1 MSNYTYAK
9 TNLIFANGTS
19 LTGIFEIELT
29 YTNFDAHT
37 VIYGE
42 SAEPG
47 ERYFYPSEVVAA
59 TIKPTIYMQTY
70 YETPRE
76 WTMGEIKAMLKDT
89 ANREPVVFSLSSLKP
104 VYCSLINGEAYKAKV
119 ELGGKF
125 FTITAATAK
134 EVQSIL
140 NRLMNAAMTY
150 CIENAIEDG
159 RQIACSYI
167 AHYPA

>member
-47 ERYFYPSEVVAA
+47 ERYFYPSQAIA
-59 TIKPTIYMQTY
+59 TKILPTIYMQTY
-70 YETPRE
+70 CETPRE
-76 WTMGEIKAMLKDT
+76 WTMAEIKAMLKNT
-89 ANREPVVFSLSSLKP
+89 ANRESVAFSLRSLKP
-104 VYCSLINGEAYKAKV
+104 VYCPLLNGEAYKAKI

-125 FTITAATAK
+125 FTVTAATAK

-140 NRLMNAAMTY
+140 NRLMSMSMTY

-159 RQIACSYI
+159 K
-167 AHYPA
+167 

>member
-9 TNLIFANGTS
+9 TELVFANGTS

-42 SAEPG
+42 SAEFG
-47 ERYFYPSEVVAA
+47 ESDERYFYPSQAIAV
-59 TIKPTIYMQTY
+59 TILPTIYMQTY
-70 YETPRE
+70 YEKPRE
-76 WTMGEIKAMLKDT
+76 WTMTEIKAMLKDT
-89 ANREPVVFSLSSLKP
+89 ANRESVAFSLRSLKP
-104 VYCSLINGEAYKAKV
+104 VYCPLLNGEAYKAKI

-125 FTITAATAK
+125 FTVTAATAK

-159 RQIACSYI
+159 K
-167 AHYPA
+167 